1 MAFVRIIEKI
11 GNAWKNEY
19 EANSVQRDGVNGVA
33 IEFGKVL
40 TCKQSFRVNCPE
52 QELKLKKWA
61 NYYELFLFKRLSLD
75 GKNFDMSPVEGEIVL
90 FSCSKKTEEEIYNF
104 VIDYINN
111 AENIEKQKS
120 LIDEFKEG
128 IQ

>member
-1 MAFVRIIEKI
+1 MAFVKIIEKI

-40 TCKQSFRVNCPE
+40 TCKHSFRDTCPE
-52 QELKLKKWA
+52 QELKLKKWD

-75 GKNFDMSPVEGEIVL
+75 GQTFDMSPIEGKVVL
-90 FSCSKKTEEEIYNF
+90 FGCNKKTEEEIYNF

-111 AENIEKQKS
+111 AENTEKQKL
-120 LIDEFKEG
+120 LIEEFKK
-128 IQ
+128 

>member
-1 MAFVRIIEKI
+1 M
-11 GNAWKNEY
+11 Y
-19 EANSVQRDGVNGVA
+19 
-33 IEFGKVL
+33 
-40 TCKQSFRVNCPE
+40 
-52 QELKLKKWA
+52 LKLVGYLKKWA

-90 FSCSKKTEEEIYNF
+90 FSCSKKTEEEVYNF

-120 LIDEFKEG
+120 LVDEFKKG